1 MASRRVIAACRNG
14 LGQVNRFRKLLRPT
28 LIPTRSFHAKM
39 LPDCRFGFLFDIDG
53 VIVRG
58 RRVLPSAREAF
69 QLLTDGNGNFQVPA
83 LFVTNAGNSLR
94 CSKAQQ
100 LSQWLG
106 INVEEEQV
114 VMSHSPLKMFQQ
126 FHDKHVLINGQG
138 PVKEIA
144 HNLGFTRVT
153 TVDELS
159 ASFPYLDVMDHKRR
173 RAAPCAF
180 EDYFPPIEAVV
191 LFGEPVKWEMPL
203 QILLDVLMSNGKPNS
218 PSTIL
223 PYPHLP
229 VLACNMDLLWMAE
242 APTPRFGHG
251 CFLHALE
258 GLYQKITGREL
269 KYTALIGKPSDITY
283 HHADYLLHQ
292 QAKNLGIN
300 GIKTI
305 YCIGDNPETDIY
317 GGNLYNQY
325 LRKRSHQH
333 QQEEKMSATAL
344 AHSVLKKKVRL
355 GRAER
360 EYISNEVDV
369 NNEQVGSGAR
379 IRVPI
384 IESPEDGDEEPEVM
398 MVGEVAR
405 QVVAPAEDRGNGLYT
420 ERCESILVCTGV
432 FSEDM
437 DLFSLQTQRPSS
449 HNHRDFVINPDLK
462 RPTHVTRT
470 VFDAVKLVMKK
481 EGADIEDDDVVE
493 N

>member
-1 MASRRVIAACRNG
+1 MV
-14 LGQVNRFRKLLRPT
+14 
-28 LIPTRSFHAKM
+28 
-39 LPDCRFGFLFDIDG
+39 LPHGRFGFLFDIDG

-58 RRVLPSAREAF
+58 KKLLPSAREAF
-69 QLLTDGNGNFQVPA
+69 QLLTDEHGHFQVPA
-83 LFVTNAGNSLR
+83 LFVTNAGNALR
-94 CSKAQQ
+94 CKKAHQ

-106 INVEEEQV
+106 INVTEDQV
-114 VMSHSPLKMFQQ
+114 VMSHSPLRMFQQ
-126 FHDKHVLINGQG
+126 FHERHVLINGQG
-138 PVKEIA
+138 PIKEIA

-153 TVDELS
+153 TVDQLS
-159 ASFPYLDVMDHKRR
+159 ASFPHLDVMDHKRCR
-173 RAAPCAF
+173 TAPCAF

-191 LFGEPVKWEMPL
+191 LFGEPVRWEMPL
-203 QILLDVLMSNGKPNS
+203 QVLLDVLMSDGKPHAPPTS
-218 PSTIL
+218 L

-292 QAKNLGIN
+292 QALRLGID

-317 GGNLYNQY
+317 GGNLYHRY
-325 LRKRSHQH
+325 LQRRVLQH
-333 QQEEKMSATAL
+333 QEERASSAGGGL
-344 AHSVLKKKVRL
+344 SQRRR
-355 GRAER
+355 RAQSDA
-360 EYISNEVDV
+360 EYISDDEV
-369 NNEQVGSGAR
+369 NNNDGEGSSR
-379 IRVPI
+379 ITVPRI
-384 IESPEDGDEEPEVM
+384 DSPEDGEAGEGEVGVERV
-398 MVGEVAR
+398 VGEVP
-405 QVVAPAEDRGNGLYT
+405 VEDTGGGGGAYT

-432 FSEDM
+432 FSQDM
-437 DLFSLQTQRPSS
+437 DLFSLHAKRPSS

-462 RPTHVTRT
+462 MPTHLAADVL
-470 VFDAVKLVMKK
+470 DAVRVVMKQ
-481 EGADIEDDDVVE
+481 EGADLRDQLE